1 MAAVAAAS
9 PLARLLHFAKTNPL
23 PFGVGFSCVKTSA
36 SDLIVQKL
44 IERREE
50 IDWRRNAAFASFGF
64 CYLGF
69 VQYGLYVP
77 VFGRLFP
84 KTEAFAAKSLREK
97 AGDLAGQA
105 GVAAQVFLD
114 QCLHHPFVYFPAS
127 GGRRLLFSGPSRDLD
142 THNHRFYMTKELVLH
157 GAGASPSRVRETWS
171 ENFWGDLRALWQVW
185 VPATALNFAFS
196 PMWMRIPVVAS
207 TSLVWTMILS
217 SMRGAEPATV
227 DDVIP
232 VAGESRHAMLGF
244 GGVDARTAEVFAKGL
259 ARRIS
264 VAGDE
269 LEALKRRLTP
279 GSDDEPLESDAAA
292 PRAARAATKRQEV
305 AHLCVTASG
314 KDRVGLVHLLAK
326 WIYDRGGNITGSKML
341 RMNDEFTVILH
352 VTSKDR
358 VAASHLRAD
367 LLVGEGAPS
376 PVADLAIS
384 ARELAAAPSADG
396 PKSARVRLTGED
408 RPGIVVRVTELLS
421 AAGCNIDELATDTI
435 AVQKDDGTTRPF
447 FLLEGHVTAKNE
459 VRPADFDK
467 RLDKLRKDLG
477 AKITVTWS

>member
-1 MAAVAAAS
+1 
-9 PLARLLHFAKTNPL
+9 
-23 PFGVGFSCVKTSA
+23 
-36 SDLIVQKL
+36 
-44 IERREE
+44 
-50 IDWRRNAAFASFGF
+50 
-64 CYLGF
+64 
-69 VQYGLYVP
+69 
-77 VFGRLFP
+77 
-84 KTEAFAAKSLREK
+84 
-97 AGDLAGQA
+97 
-105 GVAAQVFLD
+105 
-114 QCLHHPFVYFPAS
+114 
-127 GGRRLLFSGPSRDLD
+127 
-142 THNHRFYMTKELVLH
+142 MTKELVLH
-157 GAGASPSRVRETWS
+157 GAAASPARVRETWS

-217 SMRGAEPATV
+217 SMRGAEPVAV

-232 VAGESRHAMLGF
+232 VAGEEASRAPMLGF

-269 LEALKRRLTP
+269 IEALKRRLTP
-279 GSDDEPLESDAAA
+279 SSDAEPLESDAAA
-292 PRAARAATKRQEV
+292 AAAPPRAPAPRRQEL

-326 WIYDRGGNITGSKML
+326 WIFDRGGNITGSKML

-358 VAASHLRAD
+358 VSASQLRAD

-384 ARELAAAPSADG
+384 ARELRATRARGDAG
-396 PKSARVRLTGED
+396 PRIARVRLTGED
-408 RPGIVVRVTELLS
+408 RPGIVVSVTELLS
-421 AAGCNIDELATDTI
+421 TAGCNIDELATDTI
-435 AVQKDDGTTRPF
+435 AVRNDDGSTKPF
-447 FLLEGHVTAKNE
+447 FLLEGFVTAPDE
-459 VRPADFDK
+459 VRSDEFDA
-467 RLDKLRKDLG
+467 RLDKLRRDLG
-477 AKITVTWS
+477 AKITITWS